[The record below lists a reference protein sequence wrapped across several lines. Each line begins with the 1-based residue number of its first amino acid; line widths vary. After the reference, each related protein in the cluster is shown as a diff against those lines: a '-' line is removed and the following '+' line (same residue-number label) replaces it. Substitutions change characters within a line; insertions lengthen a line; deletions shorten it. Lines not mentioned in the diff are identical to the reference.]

1 MVCQYVALMFW
12 LKMRKDLLSFR
23 NVWLRVPLIL
33 SQDSL
38 KFKFPDVI
46 KLQDAVN

>member
-12 LKMRKDLLSFR
+12 LKMRKDVMSLR
-23 NVWLRVPLIL
+23 NVWLCVLLIL
-33 SQDSL
+33 SQDMT

>member
-12 LKMRKDLLSFR
+12 LKIRKDLLFFR

-33 SQDSL
+33 SQDTL
-38 KFKFPDVI
+38 K
-46 KLQDAVN
+46 L

>member
-1 MVCQYVALMFW
+1 MVCQYVSVMFC
-12 LKMRKDLLSFR
+12 LKMRKDPLPFR

-38 KFKFPDVI
+38 K
-46 KLQDAVN
+46 L